1 MAQFDV
7 YNLPGLSGYAVE
19 VQHAKFA
26 DMKTRVV
33 VPLMAPAALAG
44 GFSRLNPKLELLGEE
59 LLLMPQLTAT
69 VPVNYLEKPVGNLSN
84 YRDKIIA
91 AMDMLVTGI

>member
-7 YNLPGLSGYAVE
+7 YRLPNLQGYAVE
-19 VQHAKFA
+19 VQHSQFA

-33 VPLMAPAALAG
+33 VPLMEPAGLSG
-44 GFSRLNPKLELLGEE
+44 GFSRLNPKFQLLGQE
-59 LLLMPQLTAT
+59 LLLMPQLTTAIT
-69 VPVNYLEKPVGNLSN
+69 SSSLEKPVANLSDH
-84 YRDKIIA
+84 RDQIIA

>member
-7 YNLPGLSGYAVE
+7 YRLPNLQGYAVE
-19 VQHAKFA
+19 VQHSQFA

-33 VPLMAPAALAG
+33 VPLMESAGFSG
-44 GFSRLNPKLELLGEE
+44 GFSRLNPKFQLLGQE
-59 LLLMPQLTAT
+59 LLLMPQLTAA
-69 VPVNYLEKPVGNLSN
+69 VPSSSLEKPVANLSDH
-84 YRDKIIA
+84 RDNIIA